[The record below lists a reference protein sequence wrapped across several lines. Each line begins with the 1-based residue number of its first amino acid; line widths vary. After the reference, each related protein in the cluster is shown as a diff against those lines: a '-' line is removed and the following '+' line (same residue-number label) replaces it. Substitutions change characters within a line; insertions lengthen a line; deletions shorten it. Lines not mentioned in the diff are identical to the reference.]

1 MEKIS
6 PEVAWVYEIY
16 TQNRFM
22 YHIGARMTELS
33 PGRCVMF
40 LPFAEHL
47 VQSARTVQGG
57 ALAAVLD
64 EAAAY
69 AVLTLCDPPLR
80 GLVTIEYKVN
90 YLSSSAEHDFTA
102 VAQVIRKGGRLAL
115 IEGQG
120 HWSDGRE
127 AIRGLFTF
135 LITTEAD
142 QNT

>member
-1 MEKIS
+1 MEKIA
-6 PEVAWVYEIY
+6 PEVAWAHEIF
-16 TQNRFM
+16 TRNRFM

-69 AVLTLCDPPLR
+69 AVLTLCDSTVKNLS
-80 GLVTIEYKVN
+80 TIEYKVN
-90 YLSSSAEHDFTA
+90 FLSSSAEHDFTA
-102 VAQVIRKGGRLAL
+102 VAQVARKGGRVAL

-135 LITTEAD
+135 LITTAGD
-142 QNT
+142 QNS

>member
-1 MEKIS
+1 MEKIV
-6 PEVAWVYEIY
+6 PEVAWAHGIF
-16 TQNRFM
+16 TRNRFM
-22 YHIGARMTELS
+22 NHIGARMTELS

-47 VQSARTVQGG
+47 VQSARIVQGG

-69 AVLTLCDPPLR
+69 ALLTLCDSTVRNLST
-80 GLVTIEYKVN
+80 VEYKVN
-90 YLSSSAEHDFTA
+90 FLSSSLEHDFTA
-102 VAQVIRKGGRLAL
+102 VAQVARKGGRVAL

-142 QNT
+142 